1 MKKVY
6 IETLGCSKNQVDS
19 EQMLGI
25 LDESHELS
33 EVPED
38 ADIVIVNT
46 CSFIGDAKE
55 ESVDVILSLA
65 ELKKSGGIEKLI
77 VTGCLA
83 QRYATELVEEIPEI
97 DALIGTGNFYTV
109 DSVVQS
115 LYDGTSENQKLFIDS
130 VDLMVP
136 EDLPRILTTPSH
148 YAYLKIAEG
157 CDNRCTYC
165 IIPKLRGR
173 YRSRR
178 IEDIVE
184 EARELASV
192 GVAEFILI
200 AQDSS
205 RYGIDLYDKPMLPKL
220 LEELSKVEAIKWIRV
235 HYCYPDIMDEALI
248 EGFTKHPKV
257 INYFDIPIQHASD
270 SVLKRMNRKTTQA
283 SIRNTIRMIR
293 EKAPDAVIRTTV
305 IVGFPGETESDF
317 EELMAFI
324 KEIRF
329 ERLGAFKYSNEEDT
343 PAFLLPDQVPEE
355 IAEKR
360 RDALMAAQMEIS
372 EDIFYHKLGKVYQ
385 VVVEEVAE
393 PGEIYIG
400 RTAYDTP
407 EIDGVVYIHTKSEL
421 ELGSFIDVKMT
432 DALEYDLIGEV
443 YDENEHR

>member
-33 EVPED
+33 EAPED

-173 YRSRR
+173 YRSRH

-205 RYGIDLYDKPMLPKL
+205 RYGIDLYDKPMLPNL
-220 LEELSKVEAIKWIRV
+220 LEELSRVEAIKWIRV

-355 IAEKR
+355 IAEER

-421 ELGSFIDVKMT
+421 ELGSFIDVKIT

>member
-205 RYGIDLYDKPMLPKL
+205 RYGIDLYNKPMLPKL

-248 EGFTKHPKV
+248 EGFTKHSKV

-355 IAEKR
+355 IAEER

>member
-205 RYGIDLYDKPMLPKL
+205 RYGIDLYNKPMLPKL

-355 IAEKR
+355 IAEER

>member
-355 IAEKR
+355 IAEER